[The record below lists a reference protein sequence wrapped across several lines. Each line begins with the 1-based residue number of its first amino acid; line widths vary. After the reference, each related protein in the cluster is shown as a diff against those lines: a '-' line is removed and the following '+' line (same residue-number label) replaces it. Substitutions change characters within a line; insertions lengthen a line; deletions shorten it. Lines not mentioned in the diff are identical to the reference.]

1 MHHHFHHFRITAV
14 LTGLAV
20 TMGVLHAA
28 PITVPVQNASFE
40 TVGVTSAPWSYLPAT
55 TATNWSYTTT
65 GQYSIYKVEPTN
77 TAGANFY
84 VAADGTHV
92 LNTAAATVLS
102 QDLHYTVNPGDI
114 VTLSFALGQ
123 SRKSPYSG
131 GGSIEAR
138 ILVGA
143 VTAVKQFTVGTG
155 TTKGSWYGKSFSYT
169 ATSGGNLAIAFATG
183 SDTPWLD
190 NVGVTVTVPEP
201 ACLGLLALGGL
212 LLGRRQP
219 RAA

>member
-1 MHHHFHHFRITAV
+1 MHHHFHLFRITAV

-40 TVGVTSAPWSYLPAT
+40 TVGATILPWSKLPVT
-55 TATNWSYTTT
+55 TTTNWSYTTT
-65 GQYSIYKVEPTN
+65 SQYTIYKVEPTN
-77 TAGANFY
+77 TAASFH
-84 VAADGTHV
+84 VAADGDHV
-92 LNTAAATVLS
+92 LNTVAATVLS
-102 QDLHYTVNPGDI
+102 QNLHYTVNTGDI

-123 SRKSPYSG
+123 ALGGSG

-143 VTAVKQFTVGTG
+143 VTAVQPFTVGTG

-169 ATSGGNLAIAFATG
+169 ATSGGNLAIAFATV

-190 NVGVTVTVPEP
+190 NVGVTVMVPEP

-212 LLGRRQP
+212 LLGRRRP
-219 RAA
+219 RTA